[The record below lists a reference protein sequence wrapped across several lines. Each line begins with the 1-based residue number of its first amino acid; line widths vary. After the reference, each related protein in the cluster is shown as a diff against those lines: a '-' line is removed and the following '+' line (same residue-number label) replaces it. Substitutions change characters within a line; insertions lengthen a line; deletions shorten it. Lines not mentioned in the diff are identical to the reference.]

1 MKAILQPL
9 SCAILLAASAL
20 AGAADLTLRVDDVK
34 SAQGNLMVSVFDSAA
49 SFMRKPVAN
58 AIVPAVAGATTVML
72 KDLPAGSYAIA
83 IFHDA
88 NSNGK
93 MDKNLV
99 GIPTE
104 DYAFSNNAVGQMGP
118 PSFESARL
126 ELPAAGGVAI
136 VSLR

>member
-1 MKAILQPL
+1 MKTLLQSL
-9 SCAILLAASAL
+9 ICISLLATTAL

-58 AIVPAVAGATTVML
+58 AIVPAVAGSTTVVL
-72 KDLPAGSYAIA
+72 KDLPAGNYAIA

-88 NSNGK
+88 NGNGK
-93 MDKNLV
+93 MDMNMV

-104 DYAFSNNAVGQMGP
+104 DYAFSNNAMGQMGP
-118 PSFESARL
+118 PTFDSARM